1 MKTPKRGEIWIVN
14 LDPTVGSEI
23 SKKRPAVII
32 SNDINN
38 VNADT
43 VTVIPVTSSTQ
54 KIYPF
59 EIALP
64 AGVGGLKH
72 DSKAKANQIR
82 TIDKRRLT
90 QSIGTLAAKDM
101 AELERAISIHLDMG
115 GETTG
120 IAE

>member
-1 MKTPKRGEIWIVN
+1 MKTPKRGEIWVVN

-54 KIYPF
+54 KIYPCF
-59 EIALP
+59 E
-64 AGVGGLKH
+64 
-72 DSKAKANQIR
+72 
-82 TIDKRRLT
+82 
-90 QSIGTLAAKDM
+90 QSV
-101 AELERAISIHLDMG
+101 
-115 GETTG
+115 
-120 IAE
+120 